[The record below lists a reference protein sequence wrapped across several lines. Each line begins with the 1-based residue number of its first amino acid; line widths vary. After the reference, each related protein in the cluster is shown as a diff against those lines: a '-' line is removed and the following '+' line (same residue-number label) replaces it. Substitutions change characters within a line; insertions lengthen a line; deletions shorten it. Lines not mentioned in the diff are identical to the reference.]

1 MEEQDG
7 ELGAALALA
16 RRALNLLD
24 AVGEKGAAIHLQ
36 RAIDA
41 MTRTPGPR
49 TEEEAA
55 ALLATPDAQE
65 LQERLGLIDGE
76 VDSSTADGAARWFGL
91 RLREERCARRLTQN
105 DLSKKADLSADYISL
120 MERGRANPTIDTMI
134 ALAEALSLEAWNL
147 VAQKS

>member
-1 MEEQDG
+1 MEEPNG
-7 ELGAALALA
+7 ELSAALALA
-16 RRALNLLD
+16 RRALDLLD

-41 MTRTPGPR
+41 MTRTPVPR

-55 ALLATPDAQE
+55 ALLATPEAQE

-76 VDSSTADGAARWFGL
+76 AVSSTADEAARWFGL
-91 RLREERCARRLTQN
+91 RLREERCARRLTQ
-105 DLSKKADLSADYISL
+105 DILSEKADVSGDYISL
-120 MERGRANPTIDTMI
+120 IERGRANPTIDTMI
-134 ALAEALSLEAWNL
+134 ALAEALNLEAWNL